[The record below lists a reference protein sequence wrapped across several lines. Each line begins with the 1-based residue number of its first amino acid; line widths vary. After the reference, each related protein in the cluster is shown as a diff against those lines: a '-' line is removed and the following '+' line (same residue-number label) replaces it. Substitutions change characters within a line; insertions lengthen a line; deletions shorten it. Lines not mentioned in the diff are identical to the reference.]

1 MWKLIYFLKS
11 VSLPFEEKVSHN
23 NNEKQ
28 PPEEACPLTRA
39 SQHEKKM
46 CRASQHNLPA
56 LRLKD
61 FCKSGKQPPT
71 TKMSK
76 ITSFKRV
83 NADQLDFGKIQP
95 RGTYFFCN
103 TTYKTGPLTIDTPA
117 LITPTG
123 IHAEDARNWMDLEL
137 DVASNEDHM
146 ILHDVIKSIDDRCIE
161 ESIKNRH
168 DWFKG
173 HVDTDFIEDQFKSPI
188 TSGWGNEPAVLRVEV
203 VTSKA
208 EDLCDSEGNNIEPQ
222 QVTALSSV
230 QIQLQL
236 IGLWVNKK
244 FLGCHWRAIRV
255 KANLDQQ
262 PTRKGR
268 RRATTPPR
276 EPSNDSISA
285 RTRNILGR
293 GSTAPASELSGKEA
307 AREMLE
313 RFRAREAAAASTSR
327 SSTTSTSNSSRYHED
342 DYYSDEDDYSDDD
355 HYSSGGGRR
364 HSSSYSDY
372 SDDDSRRTDSRSYSD
387 SDDSD
392 DYSDSRTSSRDYR
405 RRSDDSSDEYSD
417 EY

>member
-1 MWKLIYFLKS
+1 
-11 VSLPFEEKVSHN
+11 
-23 NNEKQ
+23 
-28 PPEEACPLTRA
+28 
-39 SQHEKKM
+39 
-46 CRASQHNLPA
+46 
-56 LRLKD
+56 
-61 FCKSGKQPPT
+61 
-71 TKMSK
+71 MSK
-76 ITSFKRV
+76 VTSFKRV

-173 HVDTDFIEDQFKSPI
+173 RVDSDFIEDQFKSPI

-208 EDLCDSEGNNIEPQ
+208 EDMSDSEGNNIEPQ

-230 QIQLQL
+230 QLQLQL

-268 RRATTPPR
+268 RRATTRGAASAAPR
-276 EPSNDSISA
+276 SN
-285 RTRNILGR
+285 
-293 GSTAPASELSGKEA
+293 EA
-307 AREMLE
+307 AHEMLAS
-313 RFRAREAAAASTSR
+313 FRAREAAAAAASSSR
-327 SSTTSTSNSSRYHED
+327 SSAAAASSSSSRRHED
-342 DYYSDEDDYSDDD
+342 DYDDDYSDDD
-355 HYSSGGGRR
+355 YSDGRYSDDDYSDDDR
-364 HSSSYSDY
+364 HHNRRRSSSY
-372 SDDDSRRTDSRSYSD
+372 SDDDSRGRSYSD
-387 SDDSD
+387 DEYSD
-392 DYSDSRTSSRDYR
+392 DYSDSRGTDSRDHRDHRDHHHR
-405 RRSDDSSDEYSD
+405 RQSDDYSDDDYYSD